1 MKNAVAVLLFFVTYW
16 AVCVGFTLLC
26 LGVEWWRY
34 SFALAVAALSVA
46 LVLSDRKPGGVS

>member
-34 SFALAVAALSVA
+34 SFALAIAALSVA
-46 LVLSDRKPGGVS
+46 LVLSDRKPGS

>member
-16 AVCVGFTLLC
+16 ACCVGVVLLL
-26 LGVEWWRY
+26 LGVEWWRPA
-34 SFALAVAALSVA
+34 FAVAASALSVA